1 MSAAKSAINGYGKAG
16 VTYTYWITQ
25 HYNGKNTVT
34 KYTLTKAKKTPGSSG
49 GHGLNQEFDTG
60 GYTGDWGTSEGRLAT
75 LHEKELVLNKEDTRN
90 VLSAVGIM
98 RQIAP
103 QVQQIEAM
111 IAGRAKTAIANLNMS
126 FGDPTIGIN
135 YPGQDQLQQNVS
147 INATFPNVSVASEIE
162 QALSNLVN
170 EAAQFVQR
178 K

>member
-1 MSAAKSAINGYGKAG
+1 
-16 VTYTYWITQ
+16 
-25 HYNGKNTVT
+25 
-34 KYTLTKAKKTPGSSG
+34 
-49 GHGLNQEFDTG
+49 
-60 GYTGDWGTSEGRLAT
+60 
-75 LHEKELVLNKEDTRN
+75 
-90 VLSAVGIM
+90 M

-126 FGDPTIGIN
+126 FGNPTIGIN